1 LIFGDEIWFDFPPF
15 LGLSFFEKSCST
27 MSKSGV
33 KFYFRVCL
41 LVLI

>member
-27 MSKSGV
+27 MPK
-33 KFYFRVCL
+33 
-41 LVLI
+41 